1 MSHISP
7 PSANYSIFNS
17 SMFLGKKGRPVPV
30 IVQQPVISI
39 PFSGDMEGR
48 SITNVATV
56 GRAIYTVEVNG
67 QNYFSV
73 KNHLDGTTLVQVKL
87 VSGDEVMRVVCFVA
101 AVSTDGVVSVN
112 TLSDSSPSSSTN
124 ISLSASG
131 VIAIV
136 ATNATALIST
146 LCIG

>member
-1 MSHISP
+1 MSHTSP
-7 PSANYSIFNS
+7 PTANYSIFNS
-17 SMFLGKKGRPVPV
+17 SVYLGKKGRPVPV
-30 IVQQPVISI
+30 IMQQPVITI

-48 SITNVATV
+48 SITNVASV
-56 GRAIYTVEVNG
+56 GRAIHTVEVNG
-67 QNYFSV
+67 HQYYSI

-87 VSGDEVMRVVCFVA
+87 VSGNELIRVVCFVA
-101 AVSTDGVVSVN
+101 ASGPDGIVSFI
-112 TLSDSSPSSSTN
+112 TLSDSSPSSTTN
-124 ISLSASG
+124 INLSASG